1 MSITGSRPDAG
12 RRQGTDN
19 PPAAEG
25 GFLRGRSELL
35 VAVVLYA
42 LAVFLTVG
50 TATMNVQG
58 SATPGPRF
66 FPVLVCILLYAVAT
80 ALTISVLR
88 NPSVPD
94 TRKHPDHENFSADML
109 RDLAGL
115 PADRTQAAPAG
126 SWRTYSD
133 WRTIGLVLMGL
144 VTFTAV
150 LNLLGW
156 ILSAAFLFWIICYA
170 LGSRRPAFDAGVS
183 LLFASAI
190 QLAFNAGLGLNLPS
204 GFLGGLL

>member
-1 MSITGSRPDAG
+1 MSITGSRPEAG
-12 RRQGTDN
+12 HDHGT
-19 PPAAEG
+19 PPDAAEG
-25 GFLRGRSELL
+25 GLLRGRSELL

-50 TATMNVQG
+50 TLTMNVQG
-58 SATPGPRF
+58 TATPGPRF
-66 FPVLVCILLYAVAT
+66 FPVLVCILLYGVAT

-88 NPSVPD
+88 SPSVPD
-94 TRKHPDHENFSADML
+94 TRKHPDRGNFSDDML

-115 PADRTQAAPAG
+115 PADKSQAAPAG
-126 SWRTYSD
+126 TWRTYSD
-133 WRTIGLVLMGL
+133 WRTVGLVLLG
-144 VTFTAV
+144 VVVFTAV
-150 LNLLGW
+150 LNILGW

-170 LGSRRPAFDAGVS
+170 LGSKRPGFDAGVS

>member
-1 MSITGSRPDAG
+1 MSITGNRPEAG
-12 RRQGTDN
+12 HVQNTTETAG
-19 PPAAEG
+19 G

-35 VAVVLYA
+35 VAAVLYA

-50 TATMNVQG
+50 TITMNVQG
-58 SATPGPRF
+58 TATPGPQF
-66 FPVLVCILLYAVAT
+66 FPILVCVLLYGVAT
-80 ALTISVLR
+80 ALTISVVR
-88 NPSVPD
+88 SPRVPD
-94 TRKHPDHENFSADML
+94 TRKHPDHGNFSDDML

-115 PADRTQAAPAG
+115 PSDDAPAKSPG

-133 WRTIGLVLMGL
+133 WRTVGLVLLG
-144 VTFTAV
+144 VVVFTAT
-150 LNLLGW
+150 LNVLGW

-170 LGSRRPAFDAGVS
+170 LGSKRPVFDAGVS

>member
-1 MSITGSRPDAG
+1 MSITGNRPRTGQDQDVRG
-12 RRQGTDN
+12 GT
-19 PPAAEG
+19 EG
-25 GFLRGRSELL
+25 GLLHGRSELL

-50 TATMNVQG
+50 TVTMNVQG
-58 SATPGPRF
+58 TATPGPQF
-66 FPVLVCILLYAVAT
+66 FPILVCVLLYGVAT
-80 ALTISVLR
+80 ALTISVVR
-88 NPSVPD
+88 SPSAPD
-94 TRKHPDHENFSADML
+94 TRKHPDHGNFSDDML

-115 PADRTQAAPAG
+115 PSNDAPAASRG

-133 WRTIGLVLMGL
+133 WRTVGLVLLG
-144 VTFTAV
+144 VVVFTAT

-170 LGSRRPAFDAGVS
+170 LGSKRPVFDAGVS
-183 LLFASAI
+183 LLFASSI